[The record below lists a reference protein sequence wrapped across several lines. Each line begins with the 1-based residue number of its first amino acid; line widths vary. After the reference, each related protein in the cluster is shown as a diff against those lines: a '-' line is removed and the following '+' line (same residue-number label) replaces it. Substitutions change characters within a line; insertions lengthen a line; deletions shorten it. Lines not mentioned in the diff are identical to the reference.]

1 MGGVRTEP
9 AQEVHQHG
17 GARNPIDVVVTQDGD
32 ALTLVDGTDDAFGGF
47 AEPAD
52 GERIGDICQL
62 RTQVTLRLRLV
73 GEGGMGTVYEAEQQ
87 NPQRTGGLKV
97 IRSKD
102 GDRPER
108 AAL

>member
-52 GERIGDICQL
+52 GERIGDMCQL

-73 GEGGMGTVYEAEQQ
+73 GEGTSENVGDGVADSKRDRDT
-87 NPQRTGGLKV
+87 PGKPS
-97 IRSKD
+97 IR
-102 GDRPER
+102 GPV
-108 AAL
+108 